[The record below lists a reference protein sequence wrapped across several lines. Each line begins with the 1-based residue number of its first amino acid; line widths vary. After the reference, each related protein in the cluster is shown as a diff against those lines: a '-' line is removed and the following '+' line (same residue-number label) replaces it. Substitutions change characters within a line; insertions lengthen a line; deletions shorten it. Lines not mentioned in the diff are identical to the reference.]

1 MHNVQFRIMGLRQRG
16 PQSNDAAIDGLG
28 LGITVVIADGGEN
41 SGAWGRLLRPQDPDG
56 ARTIAHQACAQVA
69 EEDVLQTGA
78 ALGAEDYEVVGL
90 FGNPSNNFLIRAI
103 RGDSC
108 LDLRDTLLDDPG
120 HDTPQLL
127 MRFLARSAHA
137 DVPQKRK
144 PGILRVGDRDRLLE
158 DGFAAHGPVVDRQNI
173 PKACHLSLLRNP
185 GCQTRRC
192 LFGARI
198 STGAQSARDSP
209 QPREGQLTSQMSQKF
224 FVYQGVMYQ
233 LLSNRRFDT
242 ICDTFLMSFA
252 YPVHIFEDMTK
263 SAHILVVDDHQE
275 IRHLVGRVLEKD
287 GYRVSTAADGR
298 QMRQRLRDHVID
310 LIVLDLMLPVE
321 DGLALCRD
329 LRAKSSPIPIII
341 LTAKGDEI
349 DRVLGLEMGA
359 DDYVAKPFSSRE
371 LLARIKAVLR
381 RSHAFPPQ
389 GRNADPTQY
398 RFGDWSLD
406 TTRREL
412 ENDDIVVPLS
422 SGEFNLLMAFLRH
435 PKRVLNRDQLLDLAK
450 GRSAAPLDRSIDLQV
465 SRLRRK
471 IEKDAKNPEIIKTV
485 WGDGYIFTLETKNE

>member
-1 MHNVQFRIMGLRQRG
+1 
-16 PQSNDAAIDGLG
+16 
-28 LGITVVIADGGEN
+28 
-41 SGAWGRLLRPQDPDG
+41 
-56 ARTIAHQACAQVA
+56 
-69 EEDVLQTGA
+69 
-78 ALGAEDYEVVGL
+78 
-90 FGNPSNNFLIRAI
+90 
-103 RGDSC
+103 
-108 LDLRDTLLDDPG
+108 
-120 HDTPQLL
+120 
-127 MRFLARSAHA
+127 
-137 DVPQKRK
+137 
-144 PGILRVGDRDRLLE
+144 
-158 DGFAAHGPVVDRQNI
+158 
-173 PKACHLSLLRNP
+173 
-185 GCQTRRC
+185 
-192 LFGARI
+192 
-198 STGAQSARDSP
+198 
-209 QPREGQLTSQMSQKF
+209 MSQKF
-224 FVYQGVMYQ
+224 FVYQGVLY
-233 LLSNRRFDT
+233 LSLSKTGIDT
-242 ICDTFLMSFA
+242 NCDTFLMLFA

-275 IRHLVGRVLEKD
+275 IRHLVSRILEKD

-298 QMRQRLRDHVID
+298 QMRQRLRDHAID

-381 RSHAFPPQ
+381 RSHAFPPSGQ
-389 GRNADPTQY
+389 NTAPALY

-406 TTRREL
+406 TARREL

-422 SGEFNLLMAFLRH
+422 TGEFNLLMAFLRH
-435 PKRVLNRDQLLDLAK
+435 PQRVLNRDQLLDLAK

-471 IEKDAKNPEIIKTV
+471 IEKDAKNPEIVKTI
-485 WGDGYIFTLETKNE
+485 WGDGYIFTPEVESE

>member
-1 MHNVQFRIMGLRQRG
+1 
-16 PQSNDAAIDGLG
+16 
-28 LGITVVIADGGEN
+28 
-41 SGAWGRLLRPQDPDG
+41 
-56 ARTIAHQACAQVA
+56 
-69 EEDVLQTGA
+69 
-78 ALGAEDYEVVGL
+78 
-90 FGNPSNNFLIRAI
+90 
-103 RGDSC
+103 
-108 LDLRDTLLDDPG
+108 
-120 HDTPQLL
+120 
-127 MRFLARSAHA
+127 
-137 DVPQKRK
+137 
-144 PGILRVGDRDRLLE
+144 
-158 DGFAAHGPVVDRQNI
+158 
-173 PKACHLSLLRNP
+173 
-185 GCQTRRC
+185 
-192 LFGARI
+192 
-198 STGAQSARDSP
+198 
-209 QPREGQLTSQMSQKF
+209 
-224 FVYQGVMYQ
+224 MYQ
-233 LLSNRRFDT
+233 FLSNGRIDT
-242 ICDTFLMSFA
+242 NCDIFLMSLA

-263 SAHILVVDDHQE
+263 SAHILIVDDHQE
-275 IRHLVGRVLEKD
+275 IRHLVSRILEKD

-298 QMRQRLRDHVID
+298 QMRQRLRDHNID

-389 GRNADPTQY
+389 GRNADPALY
-398 RFGDWSLD
+398 RFGHWSLD

-422 SGEFNLLMAFLRH
+422 TGEFNLLMAFLRH
-435 PKRVLNRDQLLDLAK
+435 PHRVLNRDQLLDLAK

-471 IEKDAKNPEIIKTV
+471 IEKDAKNPEIIKTI
-485 WGDGYIFTLETKNE
+485 WGDGYIFTPEVENE